1 MAEMK
6 KNPIDWERIKQR
18 LRRAGES
25 VPVEETDRRRAETL
39 RERARALS
47 RPQGAEAAGVEE
59 EGVQAVVFTLGPERF
74 AIESAYMTEVAQVT
88 EIVPVPCTPD
98 FVLGIVR
105 LRGDVVSVIDLRKFF
120 ELPEKGLSDMNRLLV
135 LSSGE
140 MTFAVA
146 ADSVEGVREIKTG
159 ELRKLPTLS
168 GVREEYLAG
177 VSSQGITVLDGGKL
191 LADRSIII
199 NEMAD

>member
-6 KNPIDWERIKQR
+6 KNPIDWERIKER
-18 LRRAGES
+18 LRRAGEA
-25 VPVEETDRRRAETL
+25 VPADETARRRAETL
-39 RERARALS
+39 RERAKALS
-47 RPQGAEAAGVEE
+47 KPQGAEAGGEEE

-140 MTFAVA
+140 MTFGVL
-146 ADSVEGVREIKTG
+146 ADSVEGVQEIKTG

-177 VSSQGITVLDGGKL
+177 VSSDGITVLDGGKL